1 MNTARSKI
9 VALAVLLLALI
20 GFLVPYAMDN
30 GIASFR
36 RDPVQ
41 YRVAMAALQDFWA
54 VNRSGAFNVITP
66 RARVTRVWEDKAHCH
81 DARVRGGETAD
92 YRAEVRGIS
101 WFAIPGPTVDVSC
114 GGLQWRRRK

>member
-1 MNTARSKI
+1 MTARNKFVI
-9 VALAVLLLALI
+9 LAVLVLAFI
-20 GFLVPYAMDN
+20 GFVVPYAIDN
-30 GIASFR
+30 GIANFR

-41 YRVAMAALQDFWA
+41 YRVAMGALQDYW
-54 VNRSGAFNVITP
+54 VLERSGLSSLVTP
-66 RARVTRVWEDKAHCH
+66 RARVTRVWEDKGHCH
-81 DARVRGGETAD
+81 DPRAGGETSD